1 MLNSRWTI
9 AAAPISDNSTSNY
22 SQVSFVNGIST
33 SKGGKHVDYI
43 RDQIV
48 KKMVKMIES
57 KEENYG

>member
-9 AAAPISDNSTSNY
+9 AAAAITDNNTSNY
-22 SQVSFVNGIST
+22 SQISFVNGIST

-48 KKMVKMIES
+48 KKIIKLI
-57 KEENYG
+57 KIY